1 VIVIGV
7 MSRLL
12 RIDELARQLGVAEVT
27 VRMWVRQRKIPYL
40 RAPSGR
46 VLLFEL
52 DAVLAALRRE
62 SDFDTCQISVGE
74 DAL

>member
-1 VIVIGV
+1 
-7 MSRLL
+7 MASLL
-12 RIDELARQLGVAEVT
+12 RIGELAEELGVAEVT
-27 VRMWVRQRKIPYL
+27 VRMWLRQKKIPYL
-40 RAPSGR
+40 RAPRGR

-74 DAL
+74 EAR